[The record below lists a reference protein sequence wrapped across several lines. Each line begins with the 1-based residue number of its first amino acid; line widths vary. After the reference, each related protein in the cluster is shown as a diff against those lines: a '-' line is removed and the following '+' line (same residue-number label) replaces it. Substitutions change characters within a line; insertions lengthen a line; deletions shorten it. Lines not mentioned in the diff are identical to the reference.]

1 MNDEDGYRTVLGS
14 GLGPWLISDRPKG
27 SDFESFPRRAQCPRY
42 RQRGLAPTSR
52 SEYIQGREISM
63 HITVKAGWD
72 AEAEVWYIA
81 STDLPGLHLE
91 GATPQELYNQLPRAI
106 EDLLEGIG
114 QQKVLFKFIIP
125 GHKSVPG
132 HVQIAA

>member
-1 MNDEDGYRTVLGS
+1 
-14 GLGPWLISDRPKG
+14 
-27 SDFESFPRRAQCPRY
+27 
-42 RQRGLAPTSR
+42 
-52 SEYIQGREISM
+52 M